1 MISEALAGVGLLGRG
16 ARIILRRPK
25 LFLLGALPAV
35 ITSVLF
41 LVVLIVLLFRVDEI
55 VTWLTPFADAWG
67 TGWATTIRILAGVA
81 LIAGSILLMVIS
93 FSALTL
99 AVGAPL
105 YDQISEA
112 VDESEGDAPPSRE
125 EPLGTQVGR
134 AIRQAVALIM
144 ISLVGAIVLFAI
156 GLVPV
161 VGNVVGAVLS
171 ALFGGWMLATELIG
185 SACERRGVITLA
197 GRRAAMRT
205 ARAKVFGLGVPTF
218 LLLSLPLVAIFV
230 FPIATAAGTL
240 LARELLPAEERP
252 R

>member
-1 MISEALAGVGLLGRG
+1 MISEVLTGAGLLGRG
-16 ARIILRRPK
+16 AKIILKRPK

-35 ITSVLF
+35 ITSVIF
-41 LVVLIVLLFRVDEI
+41 LILLIVLLFRVDEI
-55 VTWLTPFADAWG
+55 VLWLSPFADGWDA
-67 TGWATTIRILAGVA
+67 GWAMTVRILMGVA

-99 AVGAPL
+99 ALGAPL

-112 VDESEGDAPPSRE
+112 VDASEGDAPPPRE
-125 EPLGTQVGR
+125 EPLGTQIGR
-134 AIRQAVALIM
+134 AVRQAIALILV
-144 ISLVGAIVLFAI
+144 SLVGAIVLFAI

-185 SACERRGVITLA
+185 SACERRGIITLA

-218 LLLSLPLVAIFV
+218 LLLSVPLVAIVV

-240 LARELLPAEERP
+240 LARELLPAEEKLR
-252 R
+252 